1 MKDFFTFKKKEQIS
15 DKLKLKDNFMDK
27 LKDSIGGEKQ
37 KLLIKKI
44 EDNNKSK
51 IDEIEGRIE
60 VTVEKNLKD
69 TKEMDIE
76 ALFSIFTDRY
86 LGKFDGLLTTVNEFK
101 KSPASLDED
110 IEIKNIYSQYDTS
123 TKMIEKNVNIKL
135 EDYKKLIEK
144 MNNKADEHV
153 KDMQQQVQEGI
164 KLSQGK
170 VEESLQN
177 AKQIKEK
184 NSDLNKVKLR
194 SLSNVLSNSRLG
206 TIENYDVYSFMTN
219 PASAVENDK

>member
-1 MKDFFTFKKKEQIS
+1 
-15 DKLKLKDNFMDK
+15 
-27 LKDSIGGEKQ
+27 
-37 KLLIKKI
+37 
-44 EDNNKSK
+44 
-51 IDEIEGRIE
+51 
-60 VTVEKNLKD
+60 
-69 TKEMDIE
+69 MDIE

-86 LGKFDGLLTTVNEFK
+86 LGKFDGILTAVNDFK
-101 KSPASLDED
+101 KSPSSLED
-110 IEIKNIYSQYDTS
+110 DLEIQKIYSQYDNS

>member
-1 MKDFFTFKKKEQIS
+1 
-15 DKLKLKDNFMDK
+15 
-27 LKDSIGGEKQ
+27 
-37 KLLIKKI
+37 
-44 EDNNKSK
+44 
-51 IDEIEGRIE
+51 
-60 VTVEKNLKD
+60 
-69 TKEMDIE
+69 
-76 ALFSIFTDRY
+76 
-86 LGKFDGLLTTVNEFK
+86 
-101 KSPASLDED
+101 
-110 IEIKNIYSQYDTS
+110 
-123 TKMIEKNVNIKL
+123 
-135 EDYKKLIEK
+135 